1 MAVMAVFF
9 TLGAV
14 DRVIGNRFGLGA
26 EFERAFSLMG
36 PTALSSVGLIILAPV
51 LADVLRPVLGPVFAL
66 VGADAGVFPGMLM
79 SSEISYPL
87 AAAMTES
94 EDIARFSGL
103 IVGAVLGAGISFS
116 IPLAC
121 GLIKK
126 EDQRY
131 FSAGILAGWVLDPLA
146 CFIGGLAMGL
156 PALTV
161 LRCLVPVIIVCA
173 AMAVGL
179 ALVPEVCMRLFRW
192 FSRFL
197 MAVISFGLVCGAV
210 EAMTGLVIVPGL
222 NPASE
227 GFKTVGTIA
236 LSIGG
241 SLPLLFVLRRL
252 LEGPLGR
259 LARRLKVN
267 GAAVLSMMIGL
278 TSIVPGYSSYGEM
291 NGRGKVVFS
300 ALTSSAL
307 PMLGCHLGI
316 TAAVATE
323 MVLPMLLAKCCSG
336 VFAVVSAQL
345 FAKKI
350 FTPVELG

>member
-9 TLGAV
+9 TLGAI

-36 PTALSSVGLIILAPV
+36 PTALSSVGLIVLAPM
-51 LADVLRPVLGPVFAL
+51 LAGVLRPVLGPVFAL

-103 IVGAVLGAGISFS
+103 IVGAVIGAGISFS

-121 GLIKK
+121 GLIRK

-131 FSAGILAGWVLDPLA
+131 FSAGVLSGWVLDPLA

-161 LRCLVPVIIVCA
+161 LRCLIPVIIVCA
-173 AMAVGL
+173 AMAVFLVL
-179 ALVPEVCMRLFRW
+179 APEICMRLFRY
-192 FSRFL
+192 FSRLL
-197 MAVISFGLVCGAV
+197 MAVISLGLVCGAV
-210 EAMTGLVIVPGL
+210 EAMTGLVMLPGL
-222 NPASE
+222 TPISE

-241 SLPLLFVLRRL
+241 SLPLLLVLRRL
-252 LEGPLGR
+252 LKRPLER
-259 LARRLKVN
+259 LAQLLRVS
-267 GAAVLSMMIGL
+267 GVSVLSMMIGL

-291 NGRGKVVFS
+291 NGRGKVLFA

-307 PMLGCHLGI
+307 PMLGCHLGV
-316 TAAVATE
+316 TAAAATE
-323 MVLPMLLAKCCSG
+323 LVLPMLLAKCCSG
-336 VFAVVSAQL
+336 IFAVISAQF
-345 FAKKI
+345 FARKI
-350 FTPVELG
+350 FTPAELG